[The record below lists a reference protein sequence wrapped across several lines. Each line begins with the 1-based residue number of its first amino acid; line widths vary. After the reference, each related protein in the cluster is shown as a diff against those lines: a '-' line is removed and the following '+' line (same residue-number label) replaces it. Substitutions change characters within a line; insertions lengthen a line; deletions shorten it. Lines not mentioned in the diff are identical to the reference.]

1 LAHVPVT
8 PADPQLASYPGIGT
22 KRYRGYVLGML
33 TLLYMLNYL
42 DRMLLSVLQEPIK
55 REFQLT
61 DFQLGLLGGPAFA
74 VLYTL
79 AGIPIARLA
88 ERSNRVNILSFCVAL
103 WSGMT
108 ALCGL
113 ATGYVML
120 FMGRVGVGIGEAGC
134 TPGAQ
139 SILSDYFPANRRA
152 TALAVYAL
160 GLPLGTIVASVAGG
174 AVAQEFGWRAA
185 FLALGIPGIII
196 ALVVKLTVRE
206 PARASSQEAPK
217 FMPAVREILGKPTF
231 RNLALAY
238 CIANFVGYGV
248 GQYLTSFLV
257 RVHELPLAR
266 AGQLTGFG
274 FYACG
279 AVATLLSG
287 VLTDRLQQRRPTAA
301 FWLCAIGCF
310 TAVPCFLFAYQA
322 PTIGWAIPGFML
334 GTFSYYLYNAPAFS
348 ITHGIVRPRMRATA
362 VALLILA
369 GNLIGYGLGP
379 PTVGI
384 LSDFFASQSLEGTG
398 QTLATCRAGGILTGV
413 CHEASARGLRIALSI
428 TVVGYAWA
436 ALHFLRARR
445 TVRADWVG

>member
-1 LAHVPVT
+1 LTHLPPT
-8 PADPQLASYPGIGT
+8 SADSQLASYPGIGT
-22 KRYRGYVLGML
+22 KSYRGYVLGML
-33 TLLYMLNYL
+33 TLLYTLNYL

-55 REFQLT
+55 LEFKLT

-88 ERSNRVNILSFCVAL
+88 ERANRVNILSFCVAL

-108 ALCGL
+108 AVCGM
-113 ATGYVML
+113 ATGYAML
-120 FMGRVGVGIGEAGC
+120 FMARVGVGIGEAGC

-160 GLPLGTIVASVAGG
+160 GLPLGTIVASVFGA
-174 AVAQEFGWRAA
+174 AVAQAFGWRAA
-185 FLALGIPGIII
+185 FLALGIPGIIVAVI
-196 ALVVKLTVRE
+196 VRLTLRE
-206 PARASSQEAPK
+206 PERASSAEAPN
-217 FMPAVREILGKPTF
+217 FMAAVREILGKPTF

-266 AGQLTGFG
+266 AGQLTGLA

-279 AVATLLSG
+279 AAATILSG
-287 VLTDRLQQRRPTAA
+287 LLTDRLQPRRPTAP

-310 TAVPCFLFAYQA
+310 AAVPCFLFAYQA

-348 ITHGIVRPRMRATA
+348 ITHGIVQPRMRATA

-379 PTVGI
+379 PTVGM
-384 LSDFFASQSLEGTG
+384 LSDMFANYSLAGTS
-398 QTLATCRAGGILTGV
+398 QTLATCREGGTLLEA
-413 CHEASARGLRIALSI
+413 CHQASAQGLRVALSI
-428 TVVGYAWA
+428 TVLGYGWA

-445 TVRADWVG
+445 TIRNDWVG